1 MNRSVLA
8 LLPCLL
14 LLLGCPKNLDTTI
27 AGSDDSQMDQYSSV
41 LEEYRTKTDLSC
53 ADSCSAKKKV
63 CDVSKNV
70 CDLSRK
76 ATDRLDF
83 QSRCVTSQE
92 DCAKFGESCASC
104 SAAK

>member
-1 MNRSVLA
+1 MIRSVLL
-8 LLPCLL
+8 LLPCLVL
-14 LLLGCPKNLDTTI
+14 LQGCPKNVDTTV

-53 ADSCSAKKKV
+53 ADSCAAKKKV
-63 CDVSKNV
+63 CEVSNKV
-70 CDLSRK
+70 CELSQK

-83 QSRCVTSQE
+83 QSRCVASQE

-104 SAAK
+104 SAK